1 MKLMT
6 GIWLGVAGLAL
17 FLLLGQ
23 IFSAYP
29 DLRAGVIRLFA
40 LLAIG
45 GVTVGA
51 INVLLF
57 VAQQDAG
64 MVSIATIKSPL
75 IASGVVVAGIL
86 GLLLLVMVVGGA

>member
-1 MKLMT
+1 MKLAT

-23 IFSAYP
+23 LFSAYP
-29 DLRAGVIRLFA
+29 DLRAGVSRLFI

-45 GVTVGA
+45 AATVGA
-51 INVLLF
+51 VNVLLF

-64 MVSIATIKSPL
+64 EINGATLRTPV
-75 IASGVVVAGIL
+75 IASGLVVAGIL
-86 GLLLLVMVVGGA
+86 GVLLLVMAVGGA